1 LNDMSQVLAVMLLI
15 MAIGQIVDRLVF
27 ETLENRI
34 RRKWGV
40 ASAV

>member
-1 LNDMSQVLAVMLLI
+1 MSQVMAVMALI
-15 MAIGQIVDRLVF
+15 MAIGQIVDRVVF

-40 ASAV
+40 ARTA